1 MKHNALSVIIGAA
14 IAFGL
19 WSEGDRAAAHAMD
32 LHQGITLSAA
42 AKKSSPSR
50 ERRAPGQIA
59 CTIYG
64 CNPVPPGC
72 HPETGYNWDGI
83 PTGFDIVVCRP
94 PRDRRG

>member
-1 MKHNALSVIIGAA
+1 MKHNALSIIIGAA

-19 WSEGDRAAAHAMD
+19 CGEAERPAAHAANR
-32 LHQGITLSAA
+32 HQSITLSVA
-42 AKKSSPSR
+42 AKKSSPTR

-59 CTIYG
+59 CTVSG
-64 CNPVPPGC
+64 CNPIPPGC

-94 PRDRRG
+94 QRRPRG

>member
-1 MKHNALSVIIGAA
+1 MKQTVLSIIVGAA

-19 WSEGDRAAAHAMD
+19 WSEAARAAAHATN
-32 LHQGITLSAA
+32 QWTTLSAA

-50 ERRAPGQIA
+50 QRREPGQIA
-59 CTIYG
+59 CTVSG
-64 CNPVPPGC
+64 CNPIPPGC

-94 PRDRRG
+94 QRGRRG